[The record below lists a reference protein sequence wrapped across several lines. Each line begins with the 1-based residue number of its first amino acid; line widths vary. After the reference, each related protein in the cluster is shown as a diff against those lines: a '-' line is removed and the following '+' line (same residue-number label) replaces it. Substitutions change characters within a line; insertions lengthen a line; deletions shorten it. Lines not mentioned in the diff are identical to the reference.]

1 MGMGPVS
8 TRVTLLARL
17 RQTPDNQSAWSEF
30 VGLYGPVIYGW
41 CRRWKLQESDAQD
54 VTQNVLLRL
63 ASKLPEF
70 AYDPTRSFRAW
81 LKTLTHHAWK
91 DYLDKHS
98 AQDRGSG
105 DSAVADL
112 LKSTAARDDLMT
124 RLEEAFDQELLA
136 AAVARVRD
144 RVAPQ
149 TWEAYR
155 LTAVE
160 GMRGAEAAA
169 LVSMQVG
176 QVYVAK
182 QRVQKLLQEEIERLE
197 TGEP

>member
-1 MGMGPVS
+1 
-8 TRVTLLARL
+8 L

-70 AYDPTRSFRAW
+70 AYDPARSFRAW

-112 LKSTAARDDLMT
+112 LKSTAARDALMT

-136 AAVARVRD
+136 LAVARVRD

-197 TGEP
+197 IGED